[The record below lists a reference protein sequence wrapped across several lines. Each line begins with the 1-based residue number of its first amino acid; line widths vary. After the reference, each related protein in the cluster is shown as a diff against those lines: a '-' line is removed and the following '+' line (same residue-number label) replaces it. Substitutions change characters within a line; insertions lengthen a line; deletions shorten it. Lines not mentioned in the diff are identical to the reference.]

1 MAQERLVT
9 MSKKQTNQEM
19 YMDMPRVYE
28 ADHFADSV
36 PEPDGSEASKGSR
49 RVSTTGLTSKEI
61 QKFLGR
67 EDIQRFLSG
76 KPMNRTM
83 ELIEKLVD
91 DGFTRKEARNYV
103 RKLKKLYAP
112 KKKAQKKMGGGKV
125 YSRGSRKA
133 SYNA

>member
-28 ADHFADSV
+28 AYHFADSV
-36 PEPDGSEASKGSR
+36 PEPDGSEDSKGSR
-49 RVSTTGLTSKEI
+49 GVSTTGLTSKEI

>member
-1 MAQERLVT
+1 

-19 YMDMPRVYE
+19 SMDIPLRAY
-28 ADHFADSV
+28 SG
-36 PEPDGSEASKGSR
+36 PEPEGSEDSKGFS
-49 RVSTTGLTSKEI
+49 SDPKKFKEEI

-76 KPMNRTM
+76 KPMTSSM

-91 DGFTRKEARNYV
+91 DGFTRKEARNYIK
-103 RKLKKLYAP
+103 KLKKVYAP

-133 SYNA
+133 NYNG

>member
-1 MAQERLVT
+1 
-9 MSKKQTNQEM
+9 M

-28 ADHFADSV
+28 ADNFADSV
-36 PEPDGSEASKGSR
+36 PEPDGSEDSKGSR
-49 RVSTTGLTSKEI
+49 GVSTTGLTSKEI

-103 RKLKKLYAP
+103 KKVKKLYAP
-112 KKKAQKKMGGGKV
+112 KKKAKKMMGGGKV

-133 SYNA
+133 SYNG

>member
-1 MAQERLVT
+1 
-9 MSKKQTNQEM
+9 M
-19 YMDMPRVYE
+19 YFKD
-28 ADHFADSV
+28 ADYSV
-36 PEPDGSEASKGSR
+36 DLPDGSEDSKKH
-49 RVSTTGLTSKEI
+49 LEEI
-61 QKFLGR
+61 QKFMGR

-76 KPMNRTM
+76 KPMTRTM

-91 DGFTRKEARNYV
+91 DGFTRKGARDYIK
-103 RKLKKLYAP
+103 KLKKAYAP